1 MVELFNNRGFT
12 LCYNRI
18 YGTYHVATPNGDKAC
33 YENPLEAWSVY
44 IALLDAAVRRSIGDM
59 LEATGRNRYTGEIKN
74 G

>member
-1 MVELFNNRGFT
+1 MIELFNVRGFK
-12 LCYNRI
+12 LEYHKVH
-18 YGTYHVATPNGDKAC
+18 GAYHVVTPDGCKSC